1 MTKKNKI
8 LFTGNINYGIAKEF
22 YKLYP
27 DTTFISRE
35 TDYDLTDKSVQEK
48 VATECLNYDIFV
60 NNSALYRFE
69 QTNLLQCVFKK
80 SKEHKHN
87 LYIINIGSTIDRFN
101 KGTDWIYSAEKKAL
115 RDFSDSLSKQSVWT
129 NAPRVT
135 LISFGSLSNVRH
147 KHPDRTCLP
156 ISVTAKYIKWLLK
169 QPKELHIHEISI
181 DPVQN

>member
-1 MTKKNKI
+1 MKI
-8 LFTGNINYGIAKEF
+8 LISGNKNFGVAQELFKIF
-22 YKLYP
+22 P
-27 DTTFISRE
+27 DANFISRE
-35 TDYDLTDKSVQEK
+35 TGYDLTDKNVQEK
-48 VATECLNYDIFV
+48 VANECLNYDIFI

-80 SKEHKHN
+80 SKEKKHN

-135 LISFGSLSNVRH
+135 LISFGSLSNVQH

-156 ISVTAKYIKWLLK
+156 ISLTAKYIKWLLE
-169 QPKELHIHEISI
+169 QPKELHIHELSI
-181 DPVQN
+181 DPIQN